1 MRINILTL
9 FPEWFASPLDTAL
22 LGKAREAGLV
32 EFDILNPRDRTEDR
46 HHIVDDRPYGGGP
59 GMVMMLEPLVK
70 TLRELETERGGA
82 GRIIM
87 LAAAGKPLTQSLA
100 RELAREETLTLVCG
114 RYEGIDARLMD
125 ILPVEQVS
133 VGEAVLNGGE
143 AAAMMLVEAAT
154 RLIPGFMGK
163 EESGDDE
170 SFSAGLLEYPHFT
183 RPEVFEDVPVPDVLR
198 SGDHGRIAKWRRE
211 QSLRTTLRVRPD
223 MLDGAPLT
231 SDDMEYLRGNGGG
244 RWTAPPWPQPPLCA
258 GALSRF
264 PWRSQNRRNLFDK
277 PRRSRYSTVFSHIW
291 TGEFHGCN
299 ALEGSA
305 DHSGNA
311 GPPLDGRARRR
322 LQPGSR
328 RSVQPRPYGF
338 RCAGSH

>member
-32 EFDILNPRDRTEDR
+32 EFDILNPRDRSEDR

-133 VGEAVLNGGE
+133 VGEAVTVRKVTDGVGVERIFPLHSPFIDHIE
-143 AAAMMLVEAAT
+143 LVTE
-154 RLIPGFMGK
+154 G
-163 EESGDDE
+163 S
-170 SFSAGLLEYPHFT
+170 
-183 RPEVFEDVPVPDVLR
+183 V
-198 SGDHGRIAKWRRE
+198 
-211 QSLRTTLRVRPD
+211 
-223 MLDGAPLT
+223 
-231 SDDMEYLRGNGGG
+231 
-244 RWTAPPWPQPPLCA
+244 
-258 GALSRF
+258 
-264 PWRSQNRRNLFDK
+264 
-277 PRRSRYSTVFSHIW
+277 RRSRLYYLRDLK
-291 TGEFHGCN
+291 GK
-299 ALEGSA
+299 A
-305 DHSGNA
+305 
-311 GPPLDGRARRR
+311 ARIKPKKR
-322 LQPGSR
+322 
-328 RSVQPRPYGF
+328 Y
-338 RCAGSH
+338 

>member
-223 MLDGAPLT
+223 MLDEAPLT
-231 SDDMEYLRGNGGG
+231 SDDMEYLRETVEAAG
-244 RWTAPPWPQPPLCA
+244 RLRLGRNLHCA
-258 GALSRF
+258 LVHYPVFLGDRK
-264 PWRSQNRRNLFDK
+264 NRRNLFDK

-299 ALEGSA
+299 PLEGSA